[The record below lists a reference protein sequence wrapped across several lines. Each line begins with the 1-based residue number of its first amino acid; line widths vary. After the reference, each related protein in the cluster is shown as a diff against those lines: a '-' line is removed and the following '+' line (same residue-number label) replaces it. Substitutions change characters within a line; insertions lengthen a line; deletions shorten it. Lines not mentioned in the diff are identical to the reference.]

1 MTSTLGTDSFQSV
14 ARDADDVLRMLKRS
28 MHYVASAAL
37 VMDAES
43 AQRALVFLREAREL
57 VNRVEKR

>member
-1 MTSTLGTDSFQSV
+1 MIEAADSIQQV

-37 VMDAES
+37 VMDEDSTKKAI
-43 AQRALVFLREAREL
+43 VFLREAREL
-57 VNRVEKR
+57 VNRLERR